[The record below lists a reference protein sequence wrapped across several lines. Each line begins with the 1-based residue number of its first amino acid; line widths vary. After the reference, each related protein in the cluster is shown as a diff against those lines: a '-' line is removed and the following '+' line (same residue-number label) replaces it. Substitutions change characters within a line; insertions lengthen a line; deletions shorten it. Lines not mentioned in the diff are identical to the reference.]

1 MHMSLCLRGKDVCDA
16 CFCACLWIRDR
27 CQHRITRGLA
37 LATFFWGPSPLWLS
51 PSLNRPDSWAGV
63 CHKCACLLVCW
74 SACLL
79 LCRYQPAG
87 ASRGDCRRHYL
98 GDVHEHQPGG
108 QQVRDSHW
116 GGAVCFLVCSLLILQ
131 QHIPHP
137 ATSSP
142 PPFAEWAPQTQNLSY
157 EGYAVT
163 CSVHMHMHMFPHGM
177 RSLLISQTLQG
188 RTWCVTKYIGSC
200 RQIALLP

>member
-74 SACLL
+74 SACRL

-137 ATSSP
+137 SSCHLVSSSSLCRMSATNTK
-142 PPFAEWAPQTQNLSY
+142 PFLWRLR
-157 EGYAVT
+157 
-163 CSVHMHMHMFPHGM
+163 CDM
-177 RSLLISQTLQG
+177 
-188 RTWCVTKYIGSC
+188 
-200 RQIALLP
+200 